1 VSGNRVQRGIRE
13 TIRRST
19 GIIPRSSVPRDPL
32 VRQRSRLFDGLFS
45 PFGAHREVQNF
56 ANLRDDSHRVLFVLR
71 VRLFAD
77 AEQRERLRGLFFGK
91 WNVLRSVFD
100 KEREEKEEKYR
111 IRIRDELLL
120 LSFSTSRKAKREKRD
135 PKIESSDPRETSKT
149 ARNCLSKEKQ
159 RERERE
165 RSAQSNRKDD
175 RDDDSFARTGFGVAT
190 TVATEAT
197 SAFFNI
203 SRRSN
208 FSSDDFED
216 ALTEIEEKD
225 FREDDDVF
233 VPLKRVFAVDATFV
247 VVVTAN
253 IVRFLKGF
261 GLRKGLTQGG

>member
-1 VSGNRVQRGIRE
+1 M
-13 TIRRST
+13 
-19 GIIPRSSVPRDPL
+19 
-32 VRQRSRLFDGLFS
+32 
-45 PFGAHREVQNF
+45 
-56 ANLRDDSHRVLFVLR
+56 
-71 VRLFAD
+71 
-77 AEQRERLRGLFFGK
+77 
-91 WNVLRSVFD
+91 NVLRSVFD

-111 IRIRDELLL
+111 TRIRDELLL

-149 ARNCLSKEKQ
+149 ARNCLSKETH

-208 FSSDDFED
+208 FSSDDED
-216 ALTEIEEKD
+216 ALTIEEKD
-225 FREDDDVF
+225 FREDDVVF
-233 VPLKRVFAVDATFV
+233 LPLKRVFAVDATFV

-253 IVRFLKGF
+253 IVLFLKG
-261 GLRKGLTQGG
+261 GCVKV

>member
-1 VSGNRVQRGIRE
+1 M
-13 TIRRST
+13 
-19 GIIPRSSVPRDPL
+19 
-32 VRQRSRLFDGLFS
+32 
-45 PFGAHREVQNF
+45 
-56 ANLRDDSHRVLFVLR
+56 
-71 VRLFAD
+71 
-77 AEQRERLRGLFFGK
+77 
-91 WNVLRSVFD
+91 RSVFD

-225 FREDDDVF
+225 FREDDVVF

-253 IVRFLKGF
+253 IVWFLKGF

>member
-1 VSGNRVQRGIRE
+1 
-13 TIRRST
+13 
-19 GIIPRSSVPRDPL
+19 
-32 VRQRSRLFDGLFS
+32 
-45 PFGAHREVQNF
+45 
-56 ANLRDDSHRVLFVLR
+56 
-71 VRLFAD
+71 
-77 AEQRERLRGLFFGK
+77 
-91 WNVLRSVFD
+91 LRSVFD

-120 LSFSTSRKAKREKRD
+120 LSFSTSRKAKREREKRD

-225 FREDDDVF
+225 FREDDVVF
-233 VPLKRVFAVDATFV
+233 LPLKRVFAVDATFV

-253 IVRFLKGF
+253 IVWFLKG
-261 GLRKGLTQGG
+261 GCVKV

>member
-1 VSGNRVQRGIRE
+1 M
-13 TIRRST
+13 
-19 GIIPRSSVPRDPL
+19 
-32 VRQRSRLFDGLFS
+32 
-45 PFGAHREVQNF
+45 
-56 ANLRDDSHRVLFVLR
+56 
-71 VRLFAD
+71 
-77 AEQRERLRGLFFGK
+77 
-91 WNVLRSVFD
+91 RSVFD

-149 ARNCLSKEKQ
+149 ARNCLSKETHTERE

-216 ALTEIEEKD
+216 ALTIEEKD

-233 VPLKRVFAVDATFV
+233 LPLKRVFAVDATFV

>member
-1 VSGNRVQRGIRE
+1 MSGNRVQRGIRE

-208 FSSDDFED
+208 FSSDDED
-216 ALTEIEEKD
+216 ALTIEEKD
-225 FREDDDVF
+225 FREDDVVF
-233 VPLKRVFAVDATFV
+233 LPLKHVFAVDATFV

-253 IVRFLKGF
+253 IVWFLKG
-261 GLRKGLTQGG
+261 GCVKV